1 MPLNKDLHKVMVIG
15 SGPIIIGQAAEFDYA
30 GSQACKALK
39 EQGLEVVLVNSNPA
53 TLMTDHSMADHIY
66 IEPLTVETVQRII
79 EKEKPD
85 SILSSLGG
93 QTGLTLCMELAKSGF
108 LESHNVR
115 LLGAKPETIDKAEDR
130 QMFKDTMEAI
140 GEPCIPSK
148 VVTTYEDA
156 LDFVK
161 NGIGFPAI
169 IRPAFTLG
177 GTGGG
182 IAHDEKEFDEIAHNG
197 LHRSPIHQILVEKCI
212 SGWKEIEFEVVRDHS
227 GNVMTVCSMENFDP
241 VGVHTGDSIV
251 IAPAVTLSD
260 KEYQMLRSASLNII
274 SSLGMEGGCNCQ
286 FALNPETFEYA
297 VIEVNPRVSR
307 SSALASKAT
316 GYPIA
321 KVAALIAIG
330 YNLDEIPN
338 FVTKQTAA
346 CFEPVLDYVVVKFPK
361 FPFDKFVYAAR
372 KLGTQMKATGEV
384 MAIGRTFEEALM
396 KAARGAE
403 IGVNSLNLKV
413 FAEESDAKIK
423 ERVADCTDQRIF
435 AVFQALKRGIMSVDE
450 IHAVTMIDE
459 WFLNKMKKLVD
470 REAQFAEI
478 KDGKAQLTQE
488 LYLEAKKDGY
498 PDKVIED
505 MTGVKIPGSTGVIE
519 HDKNEAST
527 ANTIDANNKKLA
539 ELRAAGKVTHIPST
553 FKMVDTCAGEFSAE
567 TPYFYAGYDQE
578 NEAEIFLK
586 NLHSGKCGGVA
597 GAAAT
602 AEGVAEDASAAG
614 ARGRLSPSKGT
625 IVVLGSGPIRIG
637 QGIEF
642 DYASVQCVWSL
653 KKLGYEVA
661 IINNNPE
668 TVSTDFDTADRLYF
682 EPLTPEDV
690 MGVINTEK
698 PVAVVVAFGGGTA
711 IKLANF
717 LSEQGIPI
725 LGTSADAIDL
735 AEDRERFEE
744 LCEKLNIKRPKG
756 LTVMNTDEALAA
768 TKKLGYPVLLR
779 PSYVLGGQNMIVA
792 FNDADVK
799 EYMKIILAQGIENP
813 VLIDQ
818 YMMGTELEVD
828 CICDGEDVLIPGIM
842 EHIERTG
849 IHSGD
854 SIAVY
859 PSWNLN
865 DVLREKI
872 INQSTDL
879 ALKLGTKGLVNIQYL
894 IYNNDLYII
903 EVNPRSS
910 RTVPYI
916 SKVTNVP
923 MVELATRAMLGEKI
937 RDMGYG
943 TGLYRLPPYFAVKV
957 PVFSF
962 EKLMDVDT
970 HLGPEMKST
979 GEVLGIASTMEEAI
993 FKGLIGAG
1001 YNMKRAGDSASGED
1015 GEGKNGGGVLFSVR
1029 KTDRYELPDLA
1040 RKFYDLGFKLYATE
1054 GNAETIRDFGMEVEV
1069 VNKIHENPD
1078 DNLLTLLDSG
1088 KIDYVISTSAK
1099 GRDPRADSVK
1109 MRRHAVER
1117 DIPCLTAIDTANAI
1131 ANCLKSKYSVE
1142 NVELVDINQLR
1153 DKKQKIRFTKMD
1165 STGND
1170 FIVINGMEQEIKNP
1184 AGLAVRLCDRRN
1196 GGIGADSLVL
1206 IENSSLADAKM
1217 RFFNLDGSEGKMA
1230 GNAIRCVG
1238 KYLYDYNV
1246 NGICEKYG
1254 KKTDATET
1262 ITIET
1267 GSGVKTL
1274 ILYKQNGKVTSVTV
1288 DMGEPTFA
1296 PETLPTTLKLADL
1309 PASEINANPDS
1320 AALLPK
1326 QAIINQPLKVDGK
1339 TYKVTCVG
1347 VGNPHAV
1354 IFSKFVDKEPVCEDG
1369 PKIEHHKAFPQ
1380 RTNTEFVRVVGPNEL
1395 KMRTWERGNGETLA
1409 CGTGACAAAVA
1420 AVLNGFS
1427 PVDQNIT
1434 VKVRGGNLIVK
1445 YTGKTVFLSGNTSIC
1460 FEGEVEI

>member
-1 MPLNKDLHKVMVIG
+1 MPLNKNIHKVMVIG
-15 SGPIIIGQAAEFDYA
+15 SGPIVIGQAAEFDYA
-30 GSQACKALK
+30 GTQACKALK

-53 TLMTDHSMADHIY
+53 TLMTDHSMADAIY
-66 IEPLTVETVQRII
+66 IEPLIPETIQRII

-85 SILSSLGG
+85 SLLSTLGG
-93 QTGLTLCMELAKSGF
+93 QTGLTLSMELAKSGF
-108 LESHNVR
+108 LASHGVQ
-115 LLGAKPETIDKAEDR
+115 LLGARPETIDKAEDR
-130 QMFKDTMEAI
+130 QMFKDTMLSI

-156 LDFVK
+156 ADFVH
-161 NGIGFPAI
+161 NEIGFPAI

-182 IAHDEKEFDEIAHNG
+182 IVHNDAELDEIAHNG

-212 SGWKEIEFEVVRDHS
+212 SGWKEVEFEVIRDAG
-227 GNVMTVCSMENFDP
+227 GNVITVCSMENFDP

-251 IAPAVTLSD
+251 IAPAVTLAD
-260 KEYQMLRSASLNII
+260 KEYQMLRSAALNII
-274 SSLGMEGGCNCQ
+274 SALKIEGGCNCQ

-338 FVTKQTAA
+338 FVTKKTAA

-396 KAARGAE
+396 KAVRGAE
-403 IGVNSLNLKV
+403 IGVTSLNLPV
-413 FAEESDAKIK
+413 FEEESDEKIK
-423 ERVADCTDQRIF
+423 ERVSQCTDQRLF
-435 AVFQALKRGIMSVDE
+435 AVFQALKRNIMSVDE

-459 WFLNKMKKLVD
+459 WFLNKMMKLVSM
-470 REAQFAEI
+470 EKTFLSV
-478 KDGKAQLTQE
+478 KDGKAELSTD
-488 LYLEAKKDGY
+488 LYLEAKKNGY
-498 PDKVIED
+498 PDKVIEK
-505 MTGVKIPGSTGVIE
+505 MTGVSIPGSTGIIT
-519 HDKNEAST
+519 EAEK
-527 ANTIDANNKKLA
+527 AAGLRAEGKLA
-539 ELRAAGKVTHIPST
+539 HIPAT
-553 FKMVDTCAGEFSAE
+553 YKMVDTCAGEFNAE
-567 TPYFYAGYDQE
+567 TPYFYGGFDAE
-578 NEAEIFLK
+578 NEAASFLK
-586 NLHSGKCGGVA
+586 DMEANKKRS
-597 GAAAT
+597 
-602 AEGVAEDASAAG
+602 
-614 ARGRLSPSKGT
+614 SKGT
-625 IVVLGSGPIRIG
+625 IIVLGSGPIRIG

-690 MGVINTEK
+690 MSVINTEK
-698 PVAVVVAFGGGTA
+698 PIGVVVAFGGQTA
-711 IKLANF
+711 IKLTKF
-717 LSEQGIPI
+717 LDSQGIRI
-725 LGTSADAIDL
+725 LGTSADSIDL

-744 LCEKLNIKRPKG
+744 LCEKLNINRPKG
-756 LTVMNTDEALAA
+756 LTIFTEQEALQA
-768 TKKLGYPVLLR
+768 TAKLGYPVLLR

-792 FNDADVK
+792 FNDDDVK

-818 YMMGTELEVD
+818 YMMGIELEVD
-828 CICDGEDVLIPGIM
+828 GICDGEDVLIPGIM

-872 INQSTDL
+872 VRQSKDL
-879 ALKLGTKGLVNIQYL
+879 AIKLGTKGLVNIQYL

-916 SKVTNVP
+916 SKVTGVP

-937 RDMGYG
+937 KDMGYG
-943 TGLYRLPPYFAVKV
+943 TGLYRIPPYFAVKV

-979 GEVLGIASTMEEAI
+979 GEVLGIASTMEEAL

-1001 YNMKRAGDSASGED
+1001 YNMKRS
-1015 GEGKNGGGVLFSVR
+1015 GGVLFSVR
-1029 KTDRYELPDLA
+1029 KTDRYELPELA
-1040 RKFYDLGFKLYATE
+1040 RKFYDMGFKLYATE
-1054 GNAETIRDFGMEVEV
+1054 GNAKTLQDFGMEVTV
-1069 VNKIHENPD
+1069 VNKIHENPN

-1117 DIPCLTAIDTANAI
+1117 DIPCLTAIDTANAL
-1131 ANCLKSKYSVE
+1131 ANCLASHYSAE
-1142 NVELVDINQLR
+1142 NVELININDLR
-1153 DKKQKIRFTKMD
+1153 TSKQTIKFTKMQ

-1170 FIVINGMEQEIKNP
+1170 FIIIDTREQFINNP
-1184 AGLAVRLCDRRN
+1184 GGLAVRLCNRRS
-1196 GGIGADSLVL
+1196 GIGADSLVL
-1206 IENSSLADAKM
+1206 VGKTEKADASMK
-1217 RFFNLDGSEGKMA
+1217 FFNLDGSEGKMA
-1230 GNAIRCVG
+1230 GNAIRAVA
-1238 KYLYDYNV
+1238 KYLYDNNI
-1246 NGICEKYG
+1246 NGIADKHD
-1254 KKTDATET
+1254 KNDTTVSISIKTA
-1262 ITIET
+1262 
-1267 GSGVKTL
+1267 SGIKMLTA
-1274 ILYKQNGKVTSVTV
+1274 YKLNGKVSSVMV
-1288 DMGEPTFA
+1288 DMGKPSFTA
-1296 PETLPTTLKLADL
+1296 ETLPTTLKEVPLNVPGL
-1309 PASEINANPDS
+1309 PE
-1320 AALLPK
+1320 K
-1326 QAIINQPLKVDGK
+1326 AIVNEQLTVDGMN
-1339 TYKVTCVG
+1339 YDVTCVS
-1347 VGNPHAV
+1347 VGNPHCV
-1354 IFSKFVDKEPVCEDG
+1354 VFCGFVDKVDLQKIGPEFENNPV
-1369 PKIEHHKAFPQ
+1369 FPE

-1395 KMRTWERGNGETLA
+1395 KMRTWERGNGETPA
-1409 CGTGACAAAVA
+1409 CGTGACAAVIA
-1420 AVLNGFS
+1420 AVLNGYCKMNE
-1427 PVDQNIT
+1427 NIT
-1434 VKVRGGNLIVK
+1434 VNVRGGKMIVK
-1445 YTGKTVFLSGNTSIC
+1445 YTGDSVYLSGNTELLY
-1460 FEGEVEI
+1460 EGDITI

>member
-1 MPLNKDLHKVMVIG
+1 MVIG
-15 SGPIIIGQAAEFDYA
+15 SGPIVIGQAAEFDYA
-30 GSQACKALK
+30 GTQACKALK

-53 TLMTDHSMADHIY
+53 TLMTDHSMADAIY
-66 IEPLTVETVQRII
+66 IEPLIPETIQRII

-85 SILSSLGG
+85 SLLSTLGG
-93 QTGLTLCMELAKSGF
+93 QTGLTLSMELAKSGF
-108 LESHNVR
+108 LASHGVQ
-115 LLGAKPETIDKAEDR
+115 LLGARPETIDKAEDR
-130 QMFKDTMEAI
+130 QMFKDTMLSI

-156 LDFVK
+156 ADFVH
-161 NGIGFPAI
+161 NEIGFPAI

-182 IAHDEKEFDEIAHNG
+182 IVHNDAELDEIAHNG

-212 SGWKEIEFEVVRDHS
+212 SGWKEVEFEVIRDAS
-227 GNVMTVCSMENFDP
+227 GNVITVCSMENFDP

-251 IAPAVTLSD
+251 IAPAVTLAD
-260 KEYQMLRSASLNII
+260 KEYQMLRSAALNII
-274 SSLGMEGGCNCQ
+274 SALKIEGGCNCQ

-338 FVTKQTAA
+338 FVTKKTAA

-396 KAARGAE
+396 KAVRGAE
-403 IGVNSLNLKV
+403 IGVTSLNLPV
-413 FAEESDAKIK
+413 FEEESDEKIK
-423 ERVADCTDQRIF
+423 ERVSQCTDQRLF
-435 AVFQALKRGIMSVDE
+435 AVFQALKRNIMSVDE

-459 WFLNKMKKLVD
+459 WFLNKMMKLVSM
-470 REAQFAEI
+470 EKTFLSV
-478 KDGKAQLTQE
+478 KDGKAELSTG
-488 LYLEAKKDGY
+488 LYLEAKKNGY
-498 PDKVIED
+498 PDKVIEK
-505 MTGVKIPGSTGVIE
+505 MTGVSIPGSTGIIT
-519 HDKNEAST
+519 EAEK
-527 ANTIDANNKKLA
+527 AAGLRAEGKLA
-539 ELRAAGKVTHIPST
+539 HIPAT
-553 FKMVDTCAGEFSAE
+553 YKMVDTCAGEFNAE
-567 TPYFYAGYDQE
+567 TPYFYGGFDTE
-578 NEAEIFLK
+578 NEAASFLK
-586 NLHSGKCGGVA
+586 DMEANKKRS
-597 GAAAT
+597 
-602 AEGVAEDASAAG
+602 
-614 ARGRLSPSKGT
+614 SKGT
-625 IVVLGSGPIRIG
+625 IIVLGSGPIRIG

-690 MGVINTEK
+690 MSVINTEK
-698 PVAVVVAFGGGTA
+698 PIGVVVAFGGQTA
-711 IKLANF
+711 IKLTKF
-717 LSEQGIPI
+717 LDSQGIRI
-725 LGTSADAIDL
+725 LGTSADSIDL

-744 LCEKLNIKRPKG
+744 LCEKLNINRPKG
-756 LTVMNTDEALAA
+756 LTIFTEQEALEA
-768 TKKLGYPVLLR
+768 TAKLGYPVLLR

-792 FNDADVK
+792 FNDDDVK

-818 YMMGTELEVD
+818 YMMGIELEVD
-828 CICDGEDVLIPGIM
+828 AICDGEDVLIPGIM

-872 INQSTDL
+872 VRQSKDL
-879 ALKLGTKGLVNIQYL
+879 AIKLGTKGLVNIQYL

-916 SKVTNVP
+916 SKVTGVP

-937 RDMGYG
+937 KDMGYG
-943 TGLYRLPPYFAVKV
+943 TGLYRIPPYFAVKV

-979 GEVLGIASTMEEAI
+979 GEVLGIASTMEEAL

-1001 YNMKRAGDSASGED
+1001 YNMKRS
-1015 GEGKNGGGVLFSVR
+1015 GGVLFSVR
-1029 KTDRYELPDLA
+1029 KTDRYELPELA
-1040 RKFYDLGFKLYATE
+1040 RKFYDMGFKLYATE
-1054 GNAETIRDFGMEVEV
+1054 GNAKTLQDFGMEVTV
-1069 VNKIHENPD
+1069 VNKIHENPN

-1117 DIPCLTAIDTANAI
+1117 DIPCLTAIDTANAL
-1131 ANCLKSKYSVE
+1131 ANCLASHYSAE
-1142 NVELVDINQLR
+1142 NVELININDLR
-1153 DKKQKIRFTKMD
+1153 TSKQTIKFTKMQ

-1170 FIVINGMEQEIKNP
+1170 FIIIDTREQFINNP
-1184 AGLAVRLCDRRN
+1184 GGLAVRLCNRRS
-1196 GGIGADSLVL
+1196 GIGADSLVL
-1206 IENSSLADAKM
+1206 VGKTEKADASMK
-1217 RFFNLDGSEGKMA
+1217 FFNLDGSEGKMA
-1230 GNAIRCVG
+1230 GNAIRAVA
-1238 KYLYDYNV
+1238 KYLYDNNI
-1246 NGICEKYG
+1246 NGIADKHD
-1254 KKTDATET
+1254 KNDTTVSISIKTA
-1262 ITIET
+1262 
-1267 GSGVKTL
+1267 SGIKMLTA
-1274 ILYKQNGKVTSVTV
+1274 YKLNGKVSSVMV
-1288 DMGEPTFA
+1288 DMGKPSFTAES
-1296 PETLPTTLKLADL
+1296 LPTTLKEVPLNVPGL
-1309 PASEINANPDS
+1309 PE
-1320 AALLPK
+1320 K
-1326 QAIINQPLKVDGK
+1326 AIVNEQLTVDGMN
-1339 TYKVTCVG
+1339 YDVTCVS
-1347 VGNPHAV
+1347 VGNPHCV
-1354 IFSKFVDKEPVCEDG
+1354 VFCGFVDKVDLQKIGPEFENNPV
-1369 PKIEHHKAFPQ
+1369 FPE

-1395 KMRTWERGNGETLA
+1395 KMRTWERGNGETPA
-1409 CGTGACAAAVA
+1409 CGTGACAAVIA
-1420 AVLNGFS
+1420 AVLNGYCKMNE
-1427 PVDQNIT
+1427 NIT
-1434 VKVRGGNLIVK
+1434 VNVRGGKMIVK
-1445 YTGKTVFLSGNTSIC
+1445 YTGNSVYLSGNTELLY
-1460 FEGEVEI
+1460 EGDITI

>member
-1 MPLNKDLHKVMVIG
+1 MPLNKNIHKVMVIG
-15 SGPIIIGQAAEFDYA
+15 SGPIVIGQAAEFDYA
-30 GSQACKALK
+30 GTQACKALK

-53 TLMTDHSMADHIY
+53 TLMTDHSMADAIY
-66 IEPLTVETVQRII
+66 IEPLIPETIQRII

-85 SILSSLGG
+85 SLLSTLGG
-93 QTGLTLCMELAKSGF
+93 QTGLTLSMELAKSGF
-108 LESHNVR
+108 LASHGVQ
-115 LLGAKPETIDKAEDR
+115 LLGARPETIDKAEDR
-130 QMFKDTMEAI
+130 QMFKDTMLSI

-156 LDFVK
+156 ADFVH
-161 NGIGFPAI
+161 NEIGFPAI

-182 IAHDEKEFDEIAHNG
+182 IVHNDAELDEIAHNG

-212 SGWKEIEFEVVRDHS
+212 SGWKEVEFEVIRDAG
-227 GNVMTVCSMENFDP
+227 GNVITVCSMENFDP

-251 IAPAVTLSD
+251 IAPAVTLAD
-260 KEYQMLRSASLNII
+260 KEYQMLRSAALNII
-274 SSLGMEGGCNCQ
+274 SALKIEGGCNCQ

-338 FVTKQTAA
+338 FVTKKTAA

-396 KAARGAE
+396 KAVRGAE
-403 IGVNSLNLKV
+403 IGVTSLNLPV
-413 FAEESDAKIK
+413 FEEESDEKIK
-423 ERVADCTDQRIF
+423 ERVSQCTDQRLF
-435 AVFQALKRGIMSVDE
+435 AVFQALKRNIMSVDE

-459 WFLNKMKKLVD
+459 WFLNKMMKLVSM
-470 REAQFAEI
+470 EKTFLSV
-478 KDGKAQLTQE
+478 KDGKAELSTD
-488 LYLEAKKDGY
+488 LYLEAKKNGY
-498 PDKVIED
+498 PDKVIEK
-505 MTGVKIPGSTGVIE
+505 MTGVSIPGSTGIIT
-519 HDKNEAST
+519 EAEK
-527 ANTIDANNKKLA
+527 AAGLRAEGKLA
-539 ELRAAGKVTHIPST
+539 HIPAT
-553 FKMVDTCAGEFSAE
+553 YKMVDTCAGEFNAE
-567 TPYFYAGYDQE
+567 TPYFYGGFDAE
-578 NEAEIFLK
+578 NEAASFLK
-586 NLHSGKCGGVA
+586 DMEANKKRS
-597 GAAAT
+597 
-602 AEGVAEDASAAG
+602 
-614 ARGRLSPSKGT
+614 SKGT
-625 IVVLGSGPIRIG
+625 IIVLGSGPIRIG

-690 MGVINTEK
+690 MSVINTEK
-698 PVAVVVAFGGGTA
+698 PIGVVVAFGGQTA
-711 IKLANF
+711 IKLTKF
-717 LSEQGIPI
+717 LDSQGIRI
-725 LGTSADAIDL
+725 LGTSADSIDL

-744 LCEKLNIKRPKG
+744 LCEKLNINRPKG
-756 LTVMNTDEALAA
+756 LTIFTEQEALQA
-768 TKKLGYPVLLR
+768 TAKLGYPVLLR

-792 FNDADVK
+792 FNDDDVK

-818 YMMGTELEVD
+818 YMMGIELEVD
-828 CICDGEDVLIPGIM
+828 GICDGEDVLIPGIM

-872 INQSTDL
+872 VRQSKDL
-879 ALKLGTKGLVNIQYL
+879 AIKLGTKGLVNIQYL

-916 SKVTNVP
+916 SKVTGVP

-937 RDMGYG
+937 KDMGYG
-943 TGLYRLPPYFAVKV
+943 TGLYRIPPYFAVKV

-979 GEVLGIASTMEEAI
+979 GEVLGIASTMEEAL

-1001 YNMKRAGDSASGED
+1001 YNMKRS
-1015 GEGKNGGGVLFSVR
+1015 GGVLFSVR
-1029 KTDRYELPDLA
+1029 KTDRYELPELA
-1040 RKFYDLGFKLYATE
+1040 RKFYDMGFKLYATE
-1054 GNAETIRDFGMEVEV
+1054 GNAKTLQDFGMEVTV
-1069 VNKIHENPD
+1069 VNKIHENPN

-1117 DIPCLTAIDTANAI
+1117 DIPCLTAIDTANAL
-1131 ANCLKSKYSVE
+1131 ANCLASHYSAE
-1142 NVELVDINQLR
+1142 NVELININDLR
-1153 DKKQKIRFTKMD
+1153 TSKQTIKFTKMQ

-1170 FIVINGMEQEIKNP
+1170 FIIIDTREQFINNP
-1184 AGLAVRLCDRRN
+1184 GGLAVRLCNRRS
-1196 GGIGADSLVL
+1196 GIGADSLVL
-1206 IENSSLADAKM
+1206 VGKTEKADASMK
-1217 RFFNLDGSEGKMA
+1217 FFNLDGSEGKMA
-1230 GNAIRCVG
+1230 GNAIRAVA
-1238 KYLYDYNV
+1238 KYLYDNNI
-1246 NGICEKYG
+1246 NGIADKHD
-1254 KKTDATET
+1254 KNDTTVSISIKTA
-1262 ITIET
+1262 
-1267 GSGVKTL
+1267 SGIKMLTA
-1274 ILYKQNGKVTSVTV
+1274 YKLNGKVSSVMV
-1288 DMGEPTFA
+1288 DMGKPSFTAES
-1296 PETLPTTLKLADL
+1296 LPTTLKEVPLNVPGL
-1309 PASEINANPDS
+1309 PE
-1320 AALLPK
+1320 K
-1326 QAIINQPLKVDGK
+1326 AIVNEQLTVDGMN
-1339 TYKVTCVG
+1339 YDVTCVS
-1347 VGNPHAV
+1347 VGNPHCV
-1354 IFSKFVDKEPVCEDG
+1354 VFCGFVDKVDLQKIGPEFENNPV
-1369 PKIEHHKAFPQ
+1369 FPE

-1395 KMRTWERGNGETLA
+1395 KMRTWERGNGETPA
-1409 CGTGACAAAVA
+1409 CGTGACAAVIA
-1420 AVLNGFS
+1420 AVLNGYCKMNE
-1427 PVDQNIT
+1427 NIT
-1434 VKVRGGNLIVK
+1434 VNVRGGKMIVK
-1445 YTGKTVFLSGNTSIC
+1445 YTGDSVYLSGNTELLY
-1460 FEGEVEI
+1460 EGDITI

>member
-1 MPLNKDLHKVMVIG
+1 MPLNKNIHKVMVIG
-15 SGPIIIGQAAEFDYA
+15 SGPIVIGQAAEFDYA
-30 GSQACKALK
+30 GTQACKALK

-53 TLMTDHSMADHIY
+53 TLMTDHSMADAIY
-66 IEPLTVETVQRII
+66 IEPLIPETIQRII

-85 SILSSLGG
+85 SLLSTLGG
-93 QTGLTLCMELAKSGF
+93 QTGLTLSMELAKSGF
-108 LESHNVR
+108 LASHGVQ
-115 LLGAKPETIDKAEDR
+115 LLGARPETIDKAEDR
-130 QMFKDTMEAI
+130 QMFKDTMLSI

-156 LDFVK
+156 ADFVH
-161 NGIGFPAI
+161 NEIGFPAI

-182 IAHDEKEFDEIAHNG
+182 IVHNDAELDEIAHNG

-212 SGWKEIEFEVVRDHS
+212 SGWKEVEFEVIRDAG
-227 GNVMTVCSMENFDP
+227 GNVITVCSMENFDP

-251 IAPAVTLSD
+251 IAPAVTLAD
-260 KEYQMLRSASLNII
+260 KEYQMLRSAALNII
-274 SSLGMEGGCNCQ
+274 SALKIEGGCNCQ

-338 FVTKQTAA
+338 FVTKKTAA

-396 KAARGAE
+396 KAVRGAE
-403 IGVNSLNLKV
+403 IGVTSLNLPV
-413 FAEESDAKIK
+413 FEEESDEKIK
-423 ERVADCTDQRIF
+423 ERVSQCTDQRLF
-435 AVFQALKRGIMSVDE
+435 AVFQALKRNIMSVDE

-459 WFLNKMKKLVD
+459 WFLNKMMKLVSM
-470 REAQFAEI
+470 EKTFLSV
-478 KDGKAQLTQE
+478 KDGKAELSTD
-488 LYLEAKKDGY
+488 LYLEAKKNGY
-498 PDKVIED
+498 PDKVIEK
-505 MTGVKIPGSTGVIE
+505 MTGISIPGSTGIIT
-519 HDKNEAST
+519 EAEKAAT
-527 ANTIDANNKKLA
+527 LRAEGKLA
-539 ELRAAGKVTHIPST
+539 HIPAT
-553 FKMVDTCAGEFSAE
+553 YKMVDTCAGEFNAE
-567 TPYFYAGYDQE
+567 TPYFYGGFDTE
-578 NEAEIFLK
+578 NEAASFLK
-586 NLHSGKCGGVA
+586 DMEANKKRS
-597 GAAAT
+597 
-602 AEGVAEDASAAG
+602 
-614 ARGRLSPSKGT
+614 SKGT
-625 IVVLGSGPIRIG
+625 IIVLGSGPIRIG

-690 MGVINTEK
+690 MSVINTEK
-698 PVAVVVAFGGGTA
+698 PIGVVVAFGGQTA
-711 IKLANF
+711 IKLTKF
-717 LSEQGIPI
+717 LDSQGIRI
-725 LGTSADAIDL
+725 LGTSADSIDL

-744 LCEKLNIKRPKG
+744 LCEKLNINRPKG
-756 LTVMNTDEALAA
+756 LTIFTEQEALEA
-768 TKKLGYPVLLR
+768 TAKLGYPVLLR

-792 FNDADVK
+792 FNDDDVK

-818 YMMGTELEVD
+818 YMMGIELEVD
-828 CICDGEDVLIPGIM
+828 GICDGEDVLIPGIM

-872 INQSTDL
+872 VRQSKDL
-879 ALKLGTKGLVNIQYL
+879 AIKLGTKGLVNIQYL

-916 SKVTNVP
+916 SKVTGVP

-937 RDMGYG
+937 KDMGYG
-943 TGLYRLPPYFAVKV
+943 TGLYRIPPYFAVKV

-979 GEVLGIASTMEEAI
+979 GEVLGIASTMEEAL

-1001 YNMKRAGDSASGED
+1001 YNMKRS
-1015 GEGKNGGGVLFSVR
+1015 GGVLFSVR
-1029 KTDRYELPDLA
+1029 KTDRYELPELA
-1040 RKFYDLGFKLYATE
+1040 RKFYDMGFKLYATE
-1054 GNAETIRDFGMEVEV
+1054 GNAKTLQDFGMEVTV
-1069 VNKIHENPD
+1069 VNKIHENPN

-1117 DIPCLTAIDTANAI
+1117 DIPCLTAIDTANAL
-1131 ANCLKSKYSVE
+1131 ANCLASHYSAE
-1142 NVELVDINQLR
+1142 NVELININDLR
-1153 DKKQKIRFTKMD
+1153 TSKQTIKFTKMQ

-1170 FIVINGMEQEIKNP
+1170 FIIIDTREQFINNP
-1184 AGLAVRLCDRRN
+1184 GGLAVRLCNRRS
-1196 GGIGADSLVL
+1196 GIGADSLVL
-1206 IENSSLADAKM
+1206 VGKTEKADASMK
-1217 RFFNLDGSEGKMA
+1217 FFNLDGSEGKMA
-1230 GNAIRCVG
+1230 GNAIRAVA
-1238 KYLYDYNV
+1238 KYLYDNNI
-1246 NGICEKYG
+1246 NGIADKHD
-1254 KKTDATET
+1254 KNDTTVSISIKTA
-1262 ITIET
+1262 
-1267 GSGVKTL
+1267 SGIKMLTA
-1274 ILYKQNGKVTSVTV
+1274 YKLNGKVSSVMV
-1288 DMGEPTFA
+1288 DMGKPSFTAES
-1296 PETLPTTLKLADL
+1296 LPTTLKEVPLNVPGL
-1309 PASEINANPDS
+1309 PE
-1320 AALLPK
+1320 K
-1326 QAIINQPLKVDGK
+1326 AIVNEQLTVDGMN
-1339 TYKVTCVG
+1339 YDVTCVS
-1347 VGNPHAV
+1347 VGNPHCV
-1354 IFSKFVDKEPVCEDG
+1354 VFCGFVDKVDLQKIGPEFENNPV
-1369 PKIEHHKAFPQ
+1369 FPE

-1395 KMRTWERGNGETLA
+1395 KMRTWERGNGETPA
-1409 CGTGACAAAVA
+1409 CGTGACAAVIA
-1420 AVLNGFS
+1420 AVLNGYCKMNE
-1427 PVDQNIT
+1427 NIT
-1434 VKVRGGNLIVK
+1434 VNVRGGKMIVK
-1445 YTGKTVFLSGNTSIC
+1445 YTGNSVYLSGNTELLY
-1460 FEGEVEI
+1460 EGDITI

>member
-1 MPLNKDLHKVMVIG
+1 MPLNKNIHKVMVIG
-15 SGPIIIGQAAEFDYA
+15 SGPIVIGQAAEFDYA
-30 GSQACKALK
+30 GTQACKALK

-53 TLMTDHSMADHIY
+53 TLMTDHSMADAIY
-66 IEPLTVETVQRII
+66 IEPLIPETIQRII

-85 SILSSLGG
+85 SLLSTLGG
-93 QTGLTLCMELAKSGF
+93 QTGLTLSMELAKSGF
-108 LESHNVR
+108 LASHGVQ
-115 LLGAKPETIDKAEDR
+115 LLGARPETIDKAEDR
-130 QMFKDTMEAI
+130 QMFKDTMLSI

-156 LDFVK
+156 ADFVH
-161 NGIGFPAI
+161 NEIGFPAI

-182 IAHDEKEFDEIAHNG
+182 IVHNDAELDEIAHNG

-212 SGWKEIEFEVVRDHS
+212 SGWKEVEFEVIRDAG
-227 GNVMTVCSMENFDP
+227 GNVITVCSMENFDP

-251 IAPAVTLSD
+251 IAPAVTLAD
-260 KEYQMLRSASLNII
+260 KEYQMLRSAALNII
-274 SSLGMEGGCNCQ
+274 SALKIEGGCNCQ

-338 FVTKQTAA
+338 FVTKKTAA

-396 KAARGAE
+396 KAVRGAE
-403 IGVNSLNLKV
+403 IGVTSLNLPV
-413 FAEESDAKIK
+413 FEEESDEKIK
-423 ERVADCTDQRIF
+423 ERVSQCTDQRLF
-435 AVFQALKRGIMSVDE
+435 AVFQALKRNIMSVDE

-459 WFLNKMKKLVD
+459 WFLNKMMKLVSM
-470 REAQFAEI
+470 EKTFLSV
-478 KDGKAQLTQE
+478 KDGKAELSTD
-488 LYLEAKKDGY
+488 LYLEAKKNGY
-498 PDKVIED
+498 PDKVIEK
-505 MTGVKIPGSTGVIE
+505 MTGVSIPGSTGIIT
-519 HDKNEAST
+519 EAEK
-527 ANTIDANNKKLA
+527 AAGLRAEGKLA
-539 ELRAAGKVTHIPST
+539 HIPAT
-553 FKMVDTCAGEFSAE
+553 YKMVDTCAGEFNAE
-567 TPYFYAGYDQE
+567 TPYFYGGFDTE
-578 NEAEIFLK
+578 NEAASFLK
-586 NLHSGKCGGVA
+586 DMEANKKRS
-597 GAAAT
+597 
-602 AEGVAEDASAAG
+602 
-614 ARGRLSPSKGT
+614 SKGT
-625 IVVLGSGPIRIG
+625 IIVLGSGPIRIG

-690 MGVINTEK
+690 MSVINTEK
-698 PVAVVVAFGGGTA
+698 PIGVVVAFGGQTA
-711 IKLANF
+711 IKLTKF
-717 LSEQGIPI
+717 LDSQGIRI
-725 LGTSADAIDL
+725 LGTSADSIDL

-744 LCEKLNIKRPKG
+744 LCEKLNINRPKG
-756 LTVMNTDEALAA
+756 LTIFTEQEALEA
-768 TKKLGYPVLLR
+768 TAKLGYPVLLR

-792 FNDADVK
+792 FNDDDVK

-818 YMMGTELEVD
+818 YMMGIELEVD
-828 CICDGEDVLIPGIM
+828 AICDGEDVLIPGIM

-872 INQSTDL
+872 VRQSKDL
-879 ALKLGTKGLVNIQYL
+879 AIKLGTKGLVNIQYL

-916 SKVTNVP
+916 SKVTGVP

-937 RDMGYG
+937 KDMGYG
-943 TGLYRLPPYFAVKV
+943 TGLYRIPPYFAVKV

-979 GEVLGIASTMEEAI
+979 GEVLGIASTMEEAL

-1001 YNMKRAGDSASGED
+1001 YNMKRS
-1015 GEGKNGGGVLFSVR
+1015 GGVLFSVR
-1029 KTDRYELPDLA
+1029 KTDRYELPELA
-1040 RKFYDLGFKLYATE
+1040 RKFYDMGFKLYATE
-1054 GNAETIRDFGMEVEV
+1054 GNAKTLQDFGMEVTV
-1069 VNKIHENPD
+1069 VNKIHENPN

-1117 DIPCLTAIDTANAI
+1117 DIPCLTAIDTANAL
-1131 ANCLKSKYSVE
+1131 ANCLASHYSAE
-1142 NVELVDINQLR
+1142 NVELININDLR
-1153 DKKQKIRFTKMD
+1153 TSKQTIKFTKMQ

-1170 FIVINGMEQEIKNP
+1170 FIIIDTREQFINNP
-1184 AGLAVRLCDRRN
+1184 GGLAVRLCNRRS
-1196 GGIGADSLVL
+1196 GIGADSLVL
-1206 IENSSLADAKM
+1206 VGKTEKADASMK
-1217 RFFNLDGSEGKMA
+1217 FFNLDGSEGKMA
-1230 GNAIRCVG
+1230 GNAIRAVA
-1238 KYLYDYNV
+1238 KYLYDNNI
-1246 NGICEKYG
+1246 NGIADKHD
-1254 KKTDATET
+1254 KNDTTVSISIKTA
-1262 ITIET
+1262 
-1267 GSGVKTL
+1267 SGIKMLTA
-1274 ILYKQNGKVTSVTV
+1274 YKLNGKVSSVMV
-1288 DMGEPTFA
+1288 DMGKPSFTAES
-1296 PETLPTTLKLADL
+1296 LPTTLKEVPLNVPGL
-1309 PASEINANPDS
+1309 PE
-1320 AALLPK
+1320 K
-1326 QAIINQPLKVDGK
+1326 AIVNEQLTVDGMN
-1339 TYKVTCVG
+1339 YDVTCVS
-1347 VGNPHAV
+1347 VGNPHCV
-1354 IFSKFVDKEPVCEDG
+1354 VFCGFVDKVDLQKIGPEFENNPV
-1369 PKIEHHKAFPQ
+1369 FPE

-1395 KMRTWERGNGETLA
+1395 KMRTWERGNGETPA
-1409 CGTGACAAAVA
+1409 CGTGACAAVIA
-1420 AVLNGFS
+1420 AVLNGYCKMNE
-1427 PVDQNIT
+1427 NIT
-1434 VKVRGGNLIVK
+1434 VNVRGGKMIVK
-1445 YTGKTVFLSGNTSIC
+1445 YTGDSVYLSGNTELLY
-1460 FEGEVEI
+1460 EGDITI